1 MEQQIIPLQ
10 HAAKALIRR
19 KTDGKYLMLWS
30 SVWEENPR
38 RSQQPDLPGGV
49 VESGETMHE
58 GLCRELVEEI
68 GLDVARFETTLGY
81 AFTYENDKTISIF
94 QCYLV
99 VVDDDPEIKLSW
111 EHEKYAW
118 LTAEEVLA
126 LEIRQPYPTIFE
138 SMAKTGLLV

>member
-1 MEQQIIPLQ
+1 
-10 HAAKALIRR
+10 
-19 KTDGKYLMLWS
+19 
-30 SVWEENPR
+30 
-38 RSQQPDLPGGV
+38 
-49 VESGETMHE
+49 MHE

-68 GLDVARFETTLGY
+68 GLDVAGFETTLGY

-94 QCYLV
+94 QCYLI

-126 LEIRQPYPTIFE
+126 LEIRQPYPTIL
-138 SMAKTGLLV
+138 SPWLKPAYLSDGLRRRTALSRMIAAAPLTASIRPSLRNCMRSLVRA